1 MNAQDNVHVVQQ
13 MFAALGNGNL
23 AAALNAYAEDVD
35 FRSPVTRIESAD
47 ISWAKPR
54 HSREEVATFFKEL
67 SEIISIDR
75 MEPLEI
81 TAEGDRVIVEGKNR
95 FTVVS
100 TGRNLEHDWVM
111 VFKLREGKIVR
122 NWHYYD
128 TGDVLVAIR
137 SKKLI

>member
-1 MNAQDNVHVVQQ
+1 MTAQDNVQVVQQ
-13 MFAALGNGNL
+13 MFVALGNGNL

-35 FRSPVTRIESAD
+35 FRSPVTWTESVD

-67 SEIISIDR
+67 SEIVAIDK

-81 TAEGDRVIVEGKNR
+81 TAEGDRVIVEGRNR
-95 FTVVS
+95 FTVRS

-111 VFKLREGKIVR
+111 VFKLRAGKIVR

-137 SKKLI
+137 GEKPI